1 MGKSDAMS
9 VRALMSVAACAFAL
23 IGCGGGGSGG
33 GNGVNVSADIK
44 FDAALPPA
52 SAASAPWNAASAP
65 SPAAASGLESAA
77 VPAADQNAVVL
88 KISDNGR
95 APVYRFYNREKG
107 THFYTISAAERD
119 HVIAT
124 LPQYTFEGTS
134 FYAQTVAQFG
144 VQAVYR
150 FYNRENGT
158 HFYSASDTER
168 DQVRANLAHVYTFEG
183 TAWYGTQDGDS
194 TSTPIYRFYNTE
206 TGTHFYTLSAQERDQ
221 VSNTLPQYR
230 FEGVAYQA
238 WAALAP
244 MKTTPYT
251 YILGSVN
258 ASDFS
263 TFLTE
268 LRSPGMAG
276 HLWHSNAFVATY
288 PQLEARAIYRRKAA
302 ILGYDHRVVTMTGA
316 TLPSL
321 ADLQAQG
328 SQGYLR
334 TGLFIDGTAVR
345 ETFSRRLD
353 DTKTYEFAPE
363 IVDPFAGESSQ
374 SLLARFNAR
383 GQAGYCSVDSTNAPP
398 TLAVIREVPTTAN
411 CAYEVMPYPTTYQE
425 LIVQLNAQGAK
436 GARPILS
443 TPLDNQGAKQVYVR
457 DEAQRTIFRY
467 HVVDTTLSAPAQ
479 DLVRAANDL
488 VSMLNREGASGA
500 RVYQS
505 YTENNRSYLIFVTAY
520 DCEGLLC

>member
-9 VRALMSVAACAFAL
+9 VRALISVAACAFAL

-168 DQVRANLAHVYTFEG
+168 DQVRANLAHVYTF
-183 TAWYGTQDGDS
+183 
-194 TSTPIYRFYNTE
+194 
-206 TGTHFYTLSAQERDQ
+206 
-221 VSNTLPQYR
+221 
-230 FEGVAYQA
+230 
-238 WAALAP
+238 
-244 MKTTPYT
+244 
-251 YILGSVN
+251 
-258 ASDFS
+258 
-263 TFLTE
+263 
-268 LRSPGMAG
+268 
-276 HLWHSNAFVATY
+276 
-288 PQLEARAIYRRKAA
+288 
-302 ILGYDHRVVTMTGA
+302 
-316 TLPSL
+316 
-321 ADLQAQG
+321 
-328 SQGYLR
+328 
-334 TGLFIDGTAVR
+334 
-345 ETFSRRLD
+345 
-353 DTKTYEFAPE
+353 
-363 IVDPFAGESSQ
+363 
-374 SLLARFNAR
+374 
-383 GQAGYCSVDSTNAPP
+383 
-398 TLAVIREVPTTAN
+398 
-411 CAYEVMPYPTTYQE
+411 
-425 LIVQLNAQGAK
+425 
-436 GARPILS
+436 
-443 TPLDNQGAKQVYVR
+443 
-457 DEAQRTIFRY
+457 
-467 HVVDTTLSAPAQ
+467 
-479 DLVRAANDL
+479 
-488 VSMLNREGASGA
+488 
-500 RVYQS
+500 
-505 YTENNRSYLIFVTAY
+505 
-520 DCEGLLC
+520 